1 MNLFSNYYSE
11 NETIQFIDKST
22 PTENNDLQ
30 LYKGEEDA
38 GWVKL
43 YFKYNGSKFEILITL
58 AAYDLSDLV
67 IFFENIINLEDASAI
82 YLENEEISNP
92 LLYVSPID
100 NQKIRFL
107 VADGKRVHDLWKDDK
122 ISDDELDSKGLTYYD
137 IRCDVIV
144 EKKKL
149 LKEFYRAIKNIINTC
164 TIDEHH
170 IYDIGYVIWK
180 DNLKNI
186 INYLKLDM

>member
-82 YLENEEISNP
+82 YLEIEEISNP